1 MAAPRLSQTAD
12 SMSASLLDAHL
23 ARLGLSRSEPPGA
36 DDWVLLLEGIDEA
49 CTMLADSGG
58 VENLLQRQVDERRL
72 SQTIL
77 VEQSPIP
84 IMQVDLSAVEIGPAV
99 DRESRDLIHI
109 TATNRAATAL
119 FGLDQAHPVA
129 SLDVGALGVSS
140 DAWDGL
146 IDMVRARS
154 TTTEVEF
161 EGRRPDGEPY
171 EAILLAAVPVPFGIP
186 DYTRVVVSM
195 TDITDHKAEERRMQQ
210 MVASRNRLLASVT
223 TELRSPLAEVIDFAR
238 LLEEPTDDPERR
250 RSLAHAIADGAGRV
264 AGIVEDL
271 LVVSRSELG
280 DLVVAE
286 VPVNLSAQVAQVLEV
301 GGETMSEVATPGRN
315 VEPRICIGDPG
326 RVRQIVRNLVV
337 DAIEHDGSDV
347 SITIHRR
354 ASEMR
359 LTVSSTGA
367 ALPDDLVV
375 RVFGAHTGY
384 VGAPM
389 NPDTRLL
396 GLSVARRLAIAMGG
410 DIRYRH
416 DAGCAEYEVTLRA
429 AQPDRAI

>member
-1 MAAPRLSQTAD
+1 MAASRHSTTAD
-12 SMSASLLDAHL
+12 ASPTSLLDAQL
-23 ARLGLSRSEPPGA
+23 TKLGLDRDEPPGA
-36 DDWVLLLEGIDEA
+36 DDWRLLLKGIEEA
-49 CTMLADSGG
+49 CSVLAESGG

-72 SQTIL
+72 SQTML
-77 VEQSPIP
+77 VEQSPVP
-84 IMQVDLSAVEIGPAV
+84 IMQVDISAVETRSGEY
-99 DRESRDLIHI
+99 RRSEDLVRI
-109 TATNRAATAL
+109 TATNRAAAGL
-119 FGLDQAHPVA
+119 FGLDDQMGAQ
-129 SLDVGALGVSS
+129 SLNVDTIGVSP
-140 DAWDGL
+140 DAWDAL
-146 IDMVRARS
+146 VAMARAKATS
-154 TTTEVEF
+154 MEVEF
-161 EGRRPDGEPY
+161 EGQRPDGEPY

-210 MVASRNRLLASVT
+210 LVASRNRLLASVT

-238 LLEEPTDDPERR
+238 LLEEPADDPARR

-280 DLVVAE
+280 DLAVAE

-301 GGETMSEVATPGRN
+301 GGEAMSRVATPGRN

-326 RVRQIVRNLVV
+326 RVRQVIRNLV
-337 DAIEHDGSDV
+337 AEALEHDGRDV

-354 ASEMR
+354 ASEIR
-359 LTVSSTGA
+359 LTVSSTGS
-367 ALPDDLVV
+367 ALPPDLEN
-375 RVFGAHTGY
+375 RIFGSEPL
-384 VGAPM
+384 GAPT

-410 DIRYRH
+410 DLRYRH
-416 DAGCAEYEVTLRA
+416 EAGCTEYEMTLRA
-429 AQPDRAI
+429 AQLDQ

>member
-1 MAAPRLSQTAD
+1 
-12 SMSASLLDAHL
+12 
-23 ARLGLSRSEPPGA
+23 
-36 DDWVLLLEGIDEA
+36 
-49 CTMLADSGG
+49 MLADSSG
-58 VENLLQRQVDERRL
+58 VENLLQRQVEERRL
-72 SQTIL
+72 SQTSL

-84 IMQVDLSAVEIGPAV
+84 IMQVDLSTAEIEQA
-99 DRESRDLIHI
+99 DRRRPQDLIRI
-109 TATNRAATAL
+109 TATNRAAAAL
-119 FGLDQAHPVA
+119 FGLDDAHPVP
-129 SLDVGALGVSS
+129 SLDVDAIGVSP
-140 DAWDGL
+140 DAWAGL

-154 TTTEVEF
+154 TTIEVEF
-161 EGRRPDGEPY
+161 EGQRPDGERY
-171 EAILLAAVPVPFGIP
+171 EALLLAAVPVPFGIP

-210 MVASRNRLLASVT
+210 LVASRSRLLASVT

-250 RSLAHAIADGAGRV
+250 RGLAHAIADGAGRV

-301 GGETMSEVATPGRN
+301 GGETMREVATPGRK
-315 VEPRICIGDPG
+315 VEPRVCIGDPG

-337 DAIEHDGSDV
+337 DAIEHDGSDI

-354 ASEMR
+354 ASEIR
-359 LTVSSTGA
+359 LTVSSTGSG
-367 ALPDDLVV
+367 LPDDLVE
-375 RVFGAHTGY
+375 RVFGTPTEH

-389 NPDTRLL
+389 SPDTRLL

-410 DIRYRH
+410 DIRYGH

-429 AQPDRAI
+429 AQPVRED